1 MCTQHLARL
10 SLQHT
15 IDIYKLCSN
24 LKAAW
29 DILGVLGFV
38 WFPKAKY
45 QGQSLR
51 DVGNQTVD
59 TQNSKKSS
67 PKQLSFHFG
76 TAMRVDIV
84 GIAARWV

>member
-15 IDIYKLCSN
+15 INIYKLCSN

-29 DILGVLGFV
+29 DVLGALFG
-38 WFPKAKY
+38 FQKQNAK
-45 QGQSLR
+45 GWSLR
-51 DVGNQTVD
+51 DVGNQTFN
-59 TQNSKKSS
+59 TQNSKTSS

-76 TAMRVDIV
+76 TEIRVYIV
-84 GIAARWV
+84 RMAARWSEA